1 MQQLMLLI
9 HKTIALIMMLGG
21 ILFGLWVVTIIND
34 PTCSASPE
42 VAGGATRI
50 LKALAFCWLG

>member
-9 HKTIALIMMLGG
+9 HKTLAFIMLIGG
-21 ILFGLWVVTIIND
+21 ILFGVWLVTLLND

-42 VAGGATRI
+42 IAGGVTRI
-50 LKALAFCWLG
+50 LQYLSFCWLG